1 MKKVDVK
8 VEHQET
14 EREKSSSK
22 MSIFTS
28 KFLFYIFLMQLD
40 LISAIYCQ
48 FFFIFLRVKSKSEV
62 SLCVSSCSYTAEV
75 DLMWQKKKNQTHFK
89 PSVKKKSSSSSVRVP
104 ARRRPAGLLLPRSPK
119 SRSDGWRSRKR
130 EGGDGEDV
138 RDVSGGWMK
147 LDVRYP
153 LWISASPPER
163 VIVTRGPSGLPV
175 TKR

>member
-48 FFFIFLRVKSKSEV
+48 FFFIFLRVKYKSEV
-62 SLCVSSCSYTAEV
+62 TLRVSSCSYTAEV
-75 DLMWQKKKNQTHFK
+75 DLM
-89 PSVKKKSSSSSVRVP
+89 
-104 ARRRPAGLLLPRSPK
+104 
-119 SRSDGWRSRKR
+119 
-130 EGGDGEDV
+130 
-138 RDVSGGWMK
+138 
-147 LDVRYP
+147 
-153 LWISASPPER
+153 
-163 VIVTRGPSGLPV
+163 
-175 TKR
+175 